1 MDADLAAREAGLPIP
16 HRASRAFDETNP
28 VPVDGKLGH
37 DCIPHPHRRVVPAKE
52 LRHRRFRECGC
63 AVELRLMKDRHRLEP
78 ANAGRDDALVTGLLV
93 DDTLGCGH
101 RCVDPQRLLA
111 LGDLAGAATFG
122 GDPGP
127 GLV

>member
-1 MDADLAAREAGLPIP
+1 ME
-16 HRASRAFDETNP
+16 HRH
-28 VPVDGKLGH
+28 G
-37 DCIPHPHRRVVPAKE
+37 
-52 LRHRRFRECGC
+52 
-63 AVELRLMKDRHRLEP
+63 LEP

-122 GDPGP
+122 GDGGDGAIGMDMTGFIMEMPLISLLQFNEESLPGTAEQMVDEM
-127 GLV
+127 LAQMHALE